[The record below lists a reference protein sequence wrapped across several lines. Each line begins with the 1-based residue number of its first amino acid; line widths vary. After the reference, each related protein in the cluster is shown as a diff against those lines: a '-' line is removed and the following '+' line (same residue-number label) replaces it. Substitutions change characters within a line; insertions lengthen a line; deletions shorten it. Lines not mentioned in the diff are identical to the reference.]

1 MSRTAASMGGS
12 VESCVPF
19 AVTSTGL
26 PLSTRMS
33 RPFLFYT
40 DEFVLPLPDG
50 HRFPMEKYRL
60 LRERLTATAE
70 GASPIASL
78 EDLAI
83 PPAASDEQILRAHDP
98 DYLSRVVE
106 GRLTRTEVLRI
117 GFPWSVPMV
126 ERCRRSSGATI
137 VACEAALELG
147 FGANLAGGTHHAFA
161 DAGEGFC
168 VFNDSVIAAR
178 ELQARGCVKRVLV
191 VDCDVHQGNGTA
203 AITRDDASIFTF
215 SIHGASNFPFRK
227 EVGDLDIG
235 LADGTAGPRY
245 MEELANGLEIAFQ
258 RSEPDF
264 VIYVSGADPFRD
276 DRFGRLALD
285 HADLRLRDELVFGEC
300 RRRGLPV
307 AVSMAGGY
315 ARDVNDTVAI
325 HLATIGAGIRLAGL
339 G

>member
-1 MSRTAASMGGS
+1 
-12 VESCVPF
+12 
-19 AVTSTGL
+19 
-26 PLSTRMS
+26 MS

-40 DEFVLPLPDG
+40 DEFVLPLPEG

-60 LRERLTATAE
+60 LRERLTLSVDG
-70 GASPIASL
+70 GAPIASPA
-78 EDLAI
+78 DLAI
-83 PPAASDEQILRAHDP
+83 PPAASDEQILRAHNRE
-98 DYLSRVVE
+98 YLSRVVE
-106 GRLTRTEVLRI
+106 GRLSRAEVLRI

-137 VACEAALELG
+137 AACEAALESG

-178 ELQARGCVKRVLV
+178 ELQTRGGVKRVLV

-203 AITRDDASIFTF
+203 AITRDDATIFTF

-227 EVGDLDIG
+227 EMGDLDIG
-235 LADGTAGPRY
+235 LADGTKGPRY
-245 MEELANGLEIAFQ
+245 LEELANGLEIAFR

-264 VIYVSGADPFRD
+264 VIYVSGADPFLD
-276 DRFGRLALD
+276 DRFGRLSLE
-285 HADLRLRDELVFGEC
+285 HADLRLRDEMVLGEC

-307 AVSMAGGY
+307 AASMAGGY
-315 ARDVNDTVAI
+315 ARNVNDTVAI
-325 HLATIGAGIRLAGL
+325 HLATIETGMRLAGL
-339 G
+339 ERGKVHSASGGRFRAE